1 MDRNLELAA
10 MASVGGLSAAR
21 AGHVSRIGQ
30 PCANCATVLQG
41 PYCHACGQL
50 AEEFERSIL
59 SLLVE
64 AFENLFHADGRL
76 VRTLPALVFHPARL
90 TRDYLAGKRAYQM
103 PPLRLFLVV
112 VVAFFLAGNLKD
124 AISPS
129 RTHWMAVNLT
139 SRRARPAI
147 VEMSPSDLSEMDAS
161 GPLGRWAKPRVVYA
175 LSHPRELAMNVESWL
190 HRVAIA
196 FLPISALILG
206 LLFVFPRRFFLYD
219 HAIFSMQSLSFLG
232 LLLTVATL
240 VGIWP
245 PLRGVGALLMLAAPV
260 HLFVHMRG
268 TYRISVLGTL
278 ARMAMLG
285 VLSAIAFAV
294 LMTGVVV
301 LGVSNLGQ
309 G

>member
-1 MDRNLELAA
+1 
-10 MASVGGLSAAR
+10 MASVGGLSVAR
-21 AGHVSRIGQ
+21 AGHVSRVGQ
-30 PCANCATVLQG
+30 PCTNCATVLQG

-50 AEEFERSIL
+50 AEDFERSIL

-124 AISPS
+124 AVSPS
-129 RTHWMAVNLT
+129 LTHWRAVRLT
-139 SRRARPAI
+139 SQKVGPGF
-147 VEMSPSDLSEMDAS
+147 VEMSPRDLSEMDAS
-161 GPLGRWAKPRVVYA
+161 GPLGRWARPRITYA
-175 LSHPRELAMNVESWL
+175 LSHPREMAMHVESWL

-206 LLFVFPRRFFLYD
+206 LLFIFPRRHFLYD
-219 HAIFSMQSLSFLG
+219 HAIFSMHSLSLLG
-232 LLLTVATL
+232 LLLTTATL
-240 VGIWP
+240 LAIWP
-245 PLRGVGALLMLAAPV
+245 PLKSVGGLLMLAAPV

-268 TYRISVLGTL
+268 TYRVSVVGTL
-278 ARMAMLG
+278 ARMALLA
-285 VLSAIAFAV
+285 VLSTIAFGV
-294 LMTGVVV
+294 LMTGVAV
-301 LGVSNLGQ
+301 LGISGLGE